1 VHPPDQALNFWSVTG
16 SVPIRTSVALAAEW
30 RFHIAPNARRLAVV
44 KGAST
49 GIGYELAVTCLMPGA
64 TETNFFKRADM
75 IDTKIGAAEKD
86 DPAER

>member
-1 VHPPDQALNFWSVTG
+1 
-16 SVPIRTSVALAAEW
+16 
-30 RFHIAPNARRLAVV
+30 
-44 KGAST
+44 
-49 GIGYELAVTCLMPGA
+49 MPGA